1 VREFPV
7 ISSAPPEGAKA
18 LGAPGRRDGSAA
30 GHVPAM
36 SVIIPALNEEKL
48 LPGILK
54 QFTPELRSSHD
65 LEIVVSDGGSTDR
78 TLEIA
83 RAAADCVVENT
94 SRQKQTISIGRNQ
107 GALSA
112 RGRILVFLNADTRI
126 EDPDT
131 FFREVAAH
139 AQSPDVAAV
148 TCRVGVYPAE
158 ERGVDRAFHGF
169 YNWFFSMM
177 NRVGMAMGRGEC
189 HVMRREV
196 FEAVQGYA
204 AKIVAG
210 EDYDMFR
217 RLHALGRVQFLHS
230 LQVYESPRRFRR
242 YGYLRVSASWFLNF
256 LSVFLLRRSI
266 LRDWTPIR

>member
-1 VREFPV
+1 M
-7 ISSAPPEGAKA
+7 GAAEPLTTPYWRKGSTA
-18 LGAPGRRDGSAA
+18 DRR
-30 GHVPAM
+30 PAI

-48 LPGILK
+48 LPGILA
-54 QFTPELRSSHD
+54 QLTPELRAGHD
-65 LEIVVSDGGSTDR
+65 LEIIVSDGGSSDR

-83 RAAADCVVENT
+83 RAVADCVVENT

-107 GALSA
+107 GALNA
-112 RGRILVFLNADTRI
+112 RGRILVFLNADTRV
-126 EDPDT
+126 EEPDR
-131 FFREVAAH
+131 FFREVARH
-139 AQSPDVAAV
+139 SQDQGIAAV

-158 ERGVDRAFHGF
+158 ELPVDRAFHGF
-169 YNWFFSMM
+169 YNWFFFMM

-217 RLHALGRVQFLHS
+217 RLHTLGRVRFLND
-230 LQVYESPRRFRR
+230 LQVFESPRRFRR

-256 LSVFLLRRSI
+256 LSVFLLRRSL